1 MLLVTPNLALL
12 VFIIILIIAAVVAWR
27 MAAYGNYDAS
37 RYHTFIAIL
46 GGLGVFVTFMFYYN
60 IVTLQQEQQQL
71 AALAELNRLS
81 DGLLNSILVEMKA
94 ASTIV
99 PNFVLSL
106 TPLTNTVCTSSAPP
120 DPVTP
125 EACTEKMA
133 LSYRIFSMWQ
143 DVVLTNDFTSI
154 DPVVYVTNF
163 LQRANSSQLFDQ
175 WTVNRLNFVGDAQQF
190 GDLLFEYGLPITDQ
204 VPQSYTTAANQLVND
219 PRFTNIFTC

>member
-12 VFIIILIIAAVVAWR
+12 VFIVILIIAAVVAWQ
-27 MAAYGNYDAS
+27 MAVYSSYDSS

-60 IVTLQQEQQQL
+60 IVTLQQEQMAISALTQL
-71 AALAELNRLS
+71 NQLS
-81 DGLLNSILVEMKA
+81 DGLLNSILVEMKN
-94 ASTIV
+94 ASTII

-106 TPLTNTVCTSSAPP
+106 TPLTNTVCNSSAPP

-125 EACTEKMA
+125 EACTEKMT

-143 DVVLTNDFTSI
+143 DVVLTNGFINI

-163 LQRANSSQLFDQ
+163 LQRANSEQLFDQ
-175 WTVNRLNFVGDAQQF
+175 WTVNRLNFVGEAQQF

-204 VPQSYTTAANQLVND
+204 TPTQYTAAANALVHD
-219 PRFTNIFTC
+219 SRFTDIFN